1 MWFSHKAVAGKSYV
15 KYYAQCFELSTALKT
30 FQIYQNRRLT
40 VQPHKY
46 FILHSYYMN
55 YLLTIFWNFKGHFF
69 SNVELPCYK
78 EVFRWL
84 LLAKRWNSQASNGDM
99 VNLFTPIYFINVFVS
114 INCVLILLLLLNR
127 SMPGGNKNVTHT
139 QTVAF
144 SCRFV

>member
-1 MWFSHKAVAGKSYV
+1 MSFSHKAVAGKSYV

-40 VQPHKY
+40 VCNLTNILF
-46 FILHSYYMN
+46 FIVTTRTI
-55 YLLTIFWNFKGHFF
+55 LLTIFWNFKGHFF

-99 VNLFTPIYFINVFVS
+99 FNLLTPIYFINVFVS
-114 INCVLILLLLLNR
+114 INCALILLLLLNR
-127 SMPGGNKNVTHT
+127 SMPGGNENVTHT
-139 QTVAF
+139 
-144 SCRFV
+144 